1 MPRALFKIDR
11 SMVSRK
17 VRRYRDL
24 LELVGTYVDKNL
36 QDWRQETDKIAQGM
50 PSDLER
56 QEFYEFYFD
65 DHNDQEEFIVITM
78 NSLFLASYGLYER
91 ELNRFCERAARKA
104 ENQNARCRRYLKGA
118 KDYLKGLGVKFPANT
133 PEWREIDNYRLIR
146 NKIAH
151 AAGLL
156 DPDKESDD
164 KDKKEVKRIIAFA
177 RKHGVIAEWGG
188 VQQLELTRAFCE
200 NALNDFEKSLL
211 DIHEAYEHWFEQT

>member
-1 MPRALFKIDR
+1 
-11 SMVSRK
+11 MVSRK

-36 QDWRQETDKIAQGM
+36 QDWEQETDKIAQGM
-50 PSDLER
+50 SSELER
-56 QEFYEFYFD
+56 QEFYEFYSD
-65 DHNDQEEFIVITM
+65 DHSDREEFIVITM

-104 ENQNARCRRYLKGA
+104 ENQNARSRRYLKGA

-133 PEWREIDNYRLIR
+133 REWREIDNYRLIR

-151 AAGLL
+151 AGGLL

-164 KDKKEVKRIIAFA
+164 KDKKEVKRIIEFA
-177 RKHGVIAEWGG
+177 RTHGVIAEWGG
-188 VQQLELTRAFCE
+188 VQQLELTGAFCE